1 MSSGLAALLFT
12 EDADVLSD
20 TFEASYVA
28 ATSVFLEAVVLSMSL
43 AAVFLPVTHKE
54 YDEVVDYAIDIGVTN
69 GFIQEG
75 DTAKESFI
83 PDFDFTGLI

>member
-12 EDADVLSD
+12 EDADALSD

-43 AAVFLPVTHKE
+43 AAVFLPE
-54 YDEVVDYAIDIGVTN
+54 
-69 GFIQEG
+69 
-75 DTAKESFI
+75 TAS
-83 PDFDFTGLI
+83 

>member
-43 AAVFLPVTHKE
+43 AAVFYQKLLRNLCNK
-54 YDEVVDYAIDIGVTN
+54 N
-69 GFIQEG
+69 
-75 DTAKESFI
+75 
-83 PDFDFTGLI
+83 

>member
-1 MSSGLAALLFT
+1 YISIMNQYT
-12 EDADVLSD
+12 P
-20 TFEASYVA
+20 
-28 ATSVFLEAVVLSMSL
+28 LEHVKKYKELYRK
-43 AAVFLPVTHKE
+43 VTHKE

>member
-43 AAVFLPVTHKE
+43 AAVFLPE
-54 YDEVVDYAIDIGVTN
+54 
-69 GFIQEG
+69 
-75 DTAKESFI
+75 TAS
-83 PDFDFTGLI
+83 